1 MLRELKEIKKVM
13 NKMRIPVERNYKKEP
28 KNFEAESYNNKI
40 FTGGLE
46 QQIWA
51 SKRTHQQVEDRT
63 VEVIVSKKAK

>member
-46 QQIWA
+46 QQI
-51 SKRTHQQVEDRT
+51 
-63 VEVIVSKKAK
+63 